1 MNSVFLT
8 YPRQPNSSLSPSYLH
23 SPYHTTWSH
32 CIAQAKLVFGDTQC
46 AASSTSRHTSATP
59 KYALGFSLD
68 EQQETQ
74 QDADYDDIALS
85 VTDNRAGSSCSSNF
99 SCSSDL
105 HAAMSMRNKATRQVM
120 DSLSAS
126 TSGHGRPSTP
136 TVPVQIPKRTHGDNA
151 HHTKRPA
158 MHSRRPHKHT
168 HSPDAVSP
176 SVAALL
182 AMTDIPR
189 PRTRRLVSRRAAAH
203 GMTVHDLTNEQHV
216 SEKTLTLSISNRGP
230 LDLLLSPPE
239 DLLDDDLSPTE
250 SNVGSLLTRTISAD
264 SVISL
269 GGESCTTDIC
279 SSVETP
285 QSISISA
292 KRRHGLMRRSLEPV
306 RSPPDATEEHPLA
319 TVDDKDLKLDELA
332 LPYVE
337 HSEGG
342 SSYPLLQPFKPLRS
356 VFKSN
361 LTASLRALKSAA
373 KSLSSINFSSIP
385 ADDFLT
391 RSILT
396 MNPNVP
402 YMDERRPPVTEEMP
416 SAELRRYL
424 NPTTSSHF
432 DAPPPTRT
440 AGAFPA
446 SIQLETYKIQRLRSP
461 ASPPRSPFISGKASP
476 SSASAGQSASSNH
489 QRSQRSPTTKPLPGM
504 RQREVREN
512 PDFIRIAVM
521 EMAMRR
527 RGKLDEHKPGRA
539 RWALP
544 PRQPLTKP
552 YEVGS
557 NGVPTRWIP
566 MVY

>member
-1 MNSVFLT
+1 
-8 YPRQPNSSLSPSYLH
+8 
-23 SPYHTTWSH
+23 
-32 CIAQAKLVFGDTQC
+32 
-46 AASSTSRHTSATP
+46 
-59 KYALGFSLD
+59 
-68 EQQETQ
+68 
-74 QDADYDDIALS
+74 
-85 VTDNRAGSSCSSNF
+85 
-99 SCSSDL
+99 
-105 HAAMSMRNKATRQVM
+105 MSMRNKATRQVM

-136 TVPVQIPKRTHGDNA
+136 TVPVQIPKRTHGDNT

-168 HSPDAVSP
+168 HSPDAISP

-182 AMTDIPR
+182 AVTDIPR
-189 PRTRRLVSRRAAAH
+189 PRTRRLVGRRAAAH
-203 GMTVHDLTNEQHV
+203 GMTAHDLTNEQHV
-216 SEKTLTLSISNRGP
+216 AKRRPTLSISNRGP

-239 DLLDDDLSPTE
+239 DLLDYDLSPTE

-264 SVISL
+264 SVMSL
-269 GGESCTTDIC
+269 SGESCTTDIS

-319 TVDDKDLKLDELA
+319 TVDDTDLKLDELA
-332 LPYVE
+332 LPYIE

-342 SSYPLLQPFKPLRS
+342 SSYPLLQPFKPLRM

-440 AGAFPA
+440 VRAFPA

-461 ASPPRSPFISGKASP
+461 APSPRSPLISGKASP

-489 QRSQRSPTTKPLPGM
+489 QCSLRSPTTKPLPGM

-552 YEVGS
+552 CEIGS

-566 MVY
+566 VVY